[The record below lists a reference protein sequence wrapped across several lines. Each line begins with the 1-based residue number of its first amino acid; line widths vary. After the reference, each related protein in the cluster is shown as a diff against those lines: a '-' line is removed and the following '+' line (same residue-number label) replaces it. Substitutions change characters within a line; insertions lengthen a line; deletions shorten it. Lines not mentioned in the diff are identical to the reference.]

1 MRQRPKGAARIG
13 VRVFTRRPNMKT
25 KLHFSLKFKFIS
37 VITLSVVFT
46 ALALTAFFI
55 YTQKNVLQASIE
67 KRAKKIAET
76 IADNSNFNIITP
88 DKDYLNNLAENARKA
103 DEDVAYAVIYD
114 INISAL
120 GQSHL
125 NSVEISDFL
134 FYNKPD
140 ISDAVLFGA
149 KAGKANYYKL
159 KNIDVY
165 EVIVPV
171 ISYDQQKEIAGA
183 SLANNSIRD
192 DDRGEIVGLIR
203 VGVTLEDV
211 NKKITSSSQTVLTIT
226 LIVVVLSILIANI
239 FVKAI
244 VTPIKE
250 LVDGTKKIASG
261 DLSYRAPLTSNDELS
276 DLAESFNSMAQ
287 DLKNYV
293 DELNSEKQDL
303 LKLKAMLEQR
313 GKELEETLN
322 KIQNIQEE
330 LVRSEKFATIG
341 RLASSVAHELRN
353 PLASLKNI
361 SYYFTRTGV
370 FKDDKTKKMLE
381 MLSAD
386 VARANKIITDLLDYS
401 KAKKLNKLETYMDDF
416 MEKAVANVPLPANIR
431 LVKKFGKFKVMLDP
445 DKMTQVIINI
455 VSNAKDAMPNGGE
468 ITICERET
476 PKYAEITIEDN
487 GMGMSQETIS
497 HIFEPLFSTKLKG
510 IGLGLSIVKE
520 IVEAH
525 FGKISAQSVEGLGT
539 KFTITLPLG

>member
-1 MRQRPKGAARIG
+1 
-13 VRVFTRRPNMKT
+13 MKT

-46 ALALTAFFI
+46 ALPLTTFFI
-55 YTQKNVLQASIE
+55 YTQKNVLRTSIE

-76 IADNSNFNIITP
+76 MADNSNFNIIAP
-88 DKDYLNNLAENARKA
+88 DEDYLNNLTENARKG

-114 INISAL
+114 INMSVLA
-120 GQSHL
+120 QSCVK
-125 NSVEISDFL
+125 NVEINKFL
-134 FYNKPD
+134 VYNKPD
-140 ISDAVLFGA
+140 PSDTVLFGA
-149 KAGKANYYKL
+149 KAGKTNYYRL
-159 KNIDVY
+159 KTIEVY

-171 ISYDQQKEIAGA
+171 VSYDQQKEIVGA

-203 VGVTLEDV
+203 IGVTLEDA
-211 NKKITSSSQTVLTIT
+211 NKKITSSSQTILTIT
-226 LIVVVLSILIANI
+226 LIVVLISIFIANI

-250 LVDGTKKIASG
+250 LVDGTKKIALG
-261 DLSYRAPLTSNDELS
+261 DLSYRVPLTSNDELS

-293 DELNSEKQDL
+293 DELNNEKQDL

-313 GKELEETLN
+313 GKELEETLS

-361 SYYFTRTGV
+361 AYYFTRTGI
-370 FKDDKTKKMLE
+370 FKDDKTLKMLE

-401 KAKKLNKLETYMDDF
+401 KAKKLNKLETYIDDF
-416 MEKAVANVPLPANIR
+416 MEKAVANVPLPDNIR
-431 LVKKFGKFKVMLDP
+431 LVKKFERFKVMLDP

-468 ITICERET
+468 IVITERET
-476 PKYAEITIEDN
+476 PRTAEITIEDN
-487 GMGMSQETIS
+487 GMGMNQETLS
-497 HIFEPLFSTKLKG
+497 HIFEPLYSKKLKG

-520 IVEAH
+520 IIDAH
-525 FGKISAQSVEGLGT
+525 FGKVSVQSIEGLGT